1 MCCWCVAV
9 AGDGS
14 WFLFVKIDV
23 VAVVVTLPNE
33 SCRRQKREKESRF
46 ALSVVDEMVMMT
58 DVVAMMMMS
67 VLMASTNVSPHRP
80 GGDGN
85 VRRQR
90 RHDGRRRCAQRARDL
105 VQRRRAGA
113 RGHVLEDADT
123 ARGGLFT
130 EDGDSIRRDA
140 PGQQKQKFGRHLI
153 MEQRTR
159 PQRRLAGRRA
169 PA

>member
-1 MCCWCVAV
+1 
-9 AGDGS
+9 
-14 WFLFVKIDV
+14 
-23 VAVVVTLPNE
+23 
-33 SCRRQKREKESRF
+33 
-46 ALSVVDEMVMMT
+46 
-58 DVVAMMMMS
+58 MMMMS

-130 EDGDSIRRDA
+130 EDGDFVLRDA
-140 PGQQKQKFGRHLI
+140 WQADGLQLEIERSRNLHGNPLLLAPTLQQGLNARVEHPDVVLQTHV
-153 MEQRTR
+153 
-159 PQRRLAGRRA
+159 
-169 PA
+169 